1 MRSPSFNTCRQR
13 SLHVV
18 FAPGK
23 NNFLNQNFDHGM
35 PQMRGKRR
43 QVAIFSVVFF
53 EELFLNLIS
62 YSLNKWPKWHKW
74 FSKPTPDFL
83 RF

>member
-1 MRSPSFNTCRQR
+1 MRSPSVYTCRQR

-53 EELFLNLIS
+53 EELFLNLKS
-62 YSLNKWPKWHKW
+62 YSLNKWPKW